1 MVLFNA
7 VDQVYDPDE
16 ALTAIIREEA
26 LSFLDGSR
34 TLDDTVRLIENR
46 GKLYLQ
52 ETQ

>member
-34 TLDDTVRLIENR
+34 ALDDTVRLIENR

-52 ETQ
+52 ETK